1 MGKSLFK
8 LKNLQQSEVKSPP
21 PIPNL
26 ELFNV
31 DMMESRN
38 LQQSQVNNNVD
49 LIQFKPLTPI
59 SPISNLEQFNMDLMH
74 SIQGP
79 QVNQTT
85 VANLGQLNV
94 DLMQPKPV
102 KRSV

>member
-1 MGKSLFK
+1 MIPVDKTLP
-8 LKNLQQSEVKSPP
+8 VK
-21 PIPNL
+21 
-26 ELFNV
+26 
-31 DMMESRN
+31 
-38 LQQSQVNNNVD
+38 QSQVNNDVD

-79 QVNQTT
+79 QLNQTP

-102 KRSV
+102 KRSVR